1 MTLSLV
7 ASNGMCDQSPASLPT
22 YSTALTPGVRR
33 STLVVVTLVTCM
45 EFLTS
50 YAIGVALP
58 DIQGDLS
65 ASSDEGSWI
74 LSTYSKCFL
83 IGLVLCNWVAPRVGD
98 PRHRIR
104 AVVLFLPASLH
115 CGLGDA
121 RSQVLSL

>member
-65 ASSDEGSWI
+65 ASFDEASWI
-74 LSTYSKCFL
+74 LTAYTTCFL
-83 IGLVLCNWVAPRVGD
+83 IGVTFSNWLAD
-98 PRHRIR
+98 RIGYR
-104 AVVLFLPASLH
+104 
-115 CGLGDA
+115 
-121 RSQVLSL
+121 R